1 MRNLKR
7 QWTSEDEAML
17 REWGPKISLM
27 RVAVKLKRTRIGII
41 ERAERLGVTLVRKR
55 RAGKTTARAG
65 GSGVHHALA
74 E

>member
-27 RVAVKLKRTRIGII
+27 RVSVKLKRTRVGII
-41 ERAERLGVTLVRKR
+41 ERAERLGITLVRKR
-55 RAGKTTARAG
+55 RAGKPTAG
-65 GSGVHHALA
+65 EA
-74 E
+74 EPGILNSSAE